1 MDSKETDRIPEDD
14 PAGFQV
20 PQLRVPNPNA
30 KVIEMIPNETDRLPD
45 GSELDL
51 ESLVEFADNPEPRCA
66 CVLLLDTSGSMHGA
80 PIEALN
86 EGVSTYI
93 DTLRDDA
100 LASLRVETAI
110 VSFDSGVNLEQ
121 DFATAEAVSSVSL
134 KAWGATDTASGVNR
148 ALDMIDERKNVY
160 REAGIAYYRPW
171 VILITDGAATSGA
184 DQMRAAS
191 ERVHQAEE
199 AKHVAFFCVGVEG
212 ALMDE
217 LNELGPR
224 AALPLRGLAFNE
236 FFQWLSASMTAV
248 SSSRVDE
255 ELALPSP
262 EGWAKL

>member
-1 MDSKETDRIPEDD
+1 MMRWHPCGWK
-14 PAGFQV
+14 
-20 PQLRVPNPNA
+20 
-30 KVIEMIPNETDRLPD
+30 LP
-45 GSELDL
+45 S
-51 ESLVEFADNPEPRCA
+51 SPS
-66 CVLLLDTSGSMHGA
+66 TST
-80 PIEALN
+80 P
-86 EGVSTYI
+86 
-93 DTLRDDA
+93 
-100 LASLRVETAI
+100 
-110 VSFDSGVNLEQ
+110 NLEQ
-121 DFATAEAVSSVSL
+121 AFATAAAVSRPYLSEPGDRPTL
-134 KAWGATDTASGVNR
+134 ASGVNR

-184 DQMRAAS
+184 ARMRAAS
-191 ERVHQAEE
+191 ERVHEAEE

-212 ALMDE
+212 ANMDE

-224 AALPLRGLAFNE
+224 AALSLRGLAFNE

>member
-14 PAGFQV
+14 PTGFQV
-20 PQLRVPNPNA
+20 PQPRVPNPNA

-66 CVLLLDTSGSMHGA
+66 CVLLLDTSGPMHGG
-80 PIEALN
+80 PIDALN
-86 EGVSTYI
+86 QGVSTYI
-93 DTLRDDA
+93 DTLRGDA

-110 VSFDSGVNLEQ
+110 VSFDSDVTLEQ
-121 DFATAEAVSSVSL
+121 DFATAEDVSSVSL
-134 KAWGATDTASGVNR
+134 RAWGATSTASGVNY
-148 ALDMIDERKNVY
+148 ALDLVDERKKVY

-171 VILITDGAATSGA
+171 IILITDGASTDGE

-191 ERVHQAEE
+191 KRVHEAEE

-217 LNELGPR
+217 LNEIGPR
-224 AALPLRGLAFNE
+224 AALSLRGLAFAE

-262 EGWAKL
+262 SGWAKL